1 MILAE
6 GLIQGLDDITLTAED
21 KYPINFTQ
29 PRERFVLSQQYNG
42 SNSSLCVNATKIY
55 EFKAKDYEIKN
66 YVLCLGNKSKD
77 FTIHNLKKTGL
88 KGSENFFSVDF
99 NPTDT
104 NDILDIHRYIL
115 KRN

>member
-6 GLIQGLDDITLTAED
+6 GLIQGLDDIKLTAED

-55 EFKAKDYEIKN
+55 EFKAKDYEIKD
-66 YVLCLGNKSKD
+66 YALRLSNKSKD
-77 FTIHNLKKTGL
+77 VTIHNLKKTGL
-88 KGSENFFSVDF
+88 KGSEKIFSLDF

-104 NDILDIHRYIL
+104 NDILDIRRYIL
-115 KRN
+115 KGN